1 MGLDLGLSATSED
14 IPRPDKLLPSNKQTN
29 KETPKQSNKNP
40 PKTPRQNEN
49 CNNLYP
55 NTKDKTKR
63 PPPKNPHAV
72 SSKKD
77 GAPTTKLLIVHRIF
91 HSDGDLVAP

>member
-1 MGLDLGLSATSED
+1 MGLDLDLSATSED

-29 KETPKQSNKNP
+29 KETPDQSNKNP
-40 PKTPRQNEN
+40 PKTPKQNEN

-63 PPPKNPHAV
+63 RPPKTHMLLV
-72 SSKKD
+72 KRRM
-77 GAPTTKLLIVHRIF
+77 APPQQN
-91 HSDGDLVAP
+91 G